1 MRVAIMRFYNRENEL
16 TTLRA
21 TAIKSVNHSQ
31 MTFIVGRRRI
41 GKTKLILECYQE
53 NLVYF
58 FVSKKSEI
66 LLCNEFIEQI
76 QTGLGIKVLGEF
88 TQFAKLFEYLLD
100 LSKTIP
106 FNLAI
111 DEFQEFF
118 AVNASIYAD
127 MQNLWDKH
135 KERTK
140 LNLILSGSIYSMMHK
155 IFENAKEP
163 LYGRAN
169 KKMVLKAFG
178 INTLNEIFIDYQAN
192 ITPKS
197 MLAFY
202 TITGGVAKY
211 VEIFADHHAFDLDEM
226 LEVFFSNSSIF
237 VHEGRDIL
245 IEEFGKD
252 YTTYFSILSLIASSK
267 TSRTDIESILG
278 KSIGGYLERLENDFG
293 LIKTIRPIFAKPN
306 GRIQKYNIE
315 DNFLSFW
322 FRFIYKYQ
330 SAIEIEN
337 YDYIKSIIKED
348 FDSFSGRLLEKY
360 FIEKLKLTKQFN
372 LIGNYWE
379 RGHNNE
385 IDIVA
390 VNERE
395 KFVYIAE
402 VKISAKRIN
411 LNALKHKAQNLS
423 KQFDGYKITYQG
435 LSLDDMFRD
444 DIIEF

>member
-1 MRVAIMRFYNRENEL
+1 MKFYNRDEEL
-16 TTLRA
+16 LTLRT
-21 TAIKSVNHSQ
+21 TAIKALLHSQ

-41 GKTKLILECYQE
+41 GKTKLILECFQD

-58 FVSKKSEI
+58 FVSKKSET

-76 QTGLGIKVLGEF
+76 QASLPIKILGEF
-88 TQFAKLFEYLLD
+88 TKFAKLFEYLLD

-118 AVNASIYAD
+118 AINPSIYAD
-127 MQNLWDKH
+127 MQNLWDRH
-135 KERTK
+135 KEQNK
-140 LNLILSGSIYSMMHK
+140 LNLILSGSIYSPMHK
-155 IFENAKEP
+155 IFEHAKEP

-169 KKMVLKAFG
+169 KKMVLKPFG
-178 INTLNEIFIDYQAN
+178 IKTMHEIFTDYHVE

-202 TITGGVAKY
+202 AITGGVAKY
-211 VEIFADHHAFDLDEM
+211 VEIFADHHAFNLDAM
-226 LEVFFSNSSIF
+226 LEVFFNNSSIF

-278 KSIGGYLERLENDFG
+278 KSIGGYLDRLENDFG
-293 LIKTIRPIFAKPN
+293 LIKTIKPIFAKPS
-306 GRIQKYNIE
+306 GRVQKYHIE
-315 DNFLSFW
+315 DNFLNFW
-322 FRFIYKYQ
+322 FRFVYKYQ

-337 YDYIKSIIKED
+337 YDYIKSIIKSD
-348 FDSFSGRLLEKY
+348 FDSFEGRLLEKY

-372 LIGNYWE
+372 FIGNYWE

-395 KFVYIAE
+395 KFVLIAE
-402 VKISAKRIN
+402 VKLSAKRIN
-411 LNALKHKAQNLS
+411 LNELKYKAQVLS

-435 LSLDDMFRD
+435 LSLDDMFD
-444 DIIEF
+444 CV